1 MGMTWGIGIGWVG
14 LAIGGLLVGTPLW
27 LGAELLVTA
36 LHEFGH
42 AAITWVTPG
51 RVTAI
56 RVHANSGGITDARDD
71 EDGQTGVLFLLA
83 GYPTPPLLGL
93 AAAEA
98 AHLGWATAGLWAAV
112 ACLVAVLLLMRNWFG
127 LVFALGAT
135 GALGAFTWYAPV
147 GWRPLALCSL
157 AWLLLLG
164 GVRAAVEQYQRGG
177 EQDADSLARLS
188 VIPVWIWRKL
198 FLPGPG
204 LLLPAWFWRGLFLA
218 ISVAAAAGGAWVLL
232 T

>member
-1 MGMTWGIGIGWVG
+1 MGTTWGIGTGLVG
-14 LAIGGLLVGTPLW
+14 LAIGALLVGTPLW
-27 LGAELLVTA
+27 LGAGLLVTA

-42 AAITWVTPG
+42 AAITWLTPG
-51 RVTAI
+51 RVVAI
-56 RVHANSGGITDARDD
+56 RVHANGGGTTDARDD

-93 AAAEA
+93 AAVEA
-98 AHLGWATAGLWAAV
+98 AHHGWTTAGLWAAV

-127 LVFALGAT
+127 LGFAFGVVA
-135 GALGAFTWYAPV
+135 ALGAFTWYAPA
-147 GWRPLALCSL
+147 GWRPLALWSL

-164 GVRAAVEQYQRGG
+164 GVRAAIEQYQRGG

-188 VIPVWIWRKL
+188 VAQ
-198 FLPGPG
+198 
-204 LLLPAWFWRGLFLA
+204 AWFWRGLFLVV
-218 ISVAAAAGGAWVLL
+218 SVGAAAGGAWVMS